1 MIFAILLHFYDRL
14 IANTLHFYEL
24 LFVIKLLFQ
33 ERPPPC
39 PSVIHYV
46 KDRLAERSTRCS
58 LLESEINRSSLFL
71 PHAAFSAQR
80 GCV

>member
-14 IANTLHFYEL
+14 IADTLHFYEL

-39 PSVIHYV
+39 PSVIQYV
-46 KDRLAERSTRCS
+46 KISD
-58 LLESEINRSSLFL
+58 
-71 PHAAFSAQR
+71 
-80 GCV
+80 